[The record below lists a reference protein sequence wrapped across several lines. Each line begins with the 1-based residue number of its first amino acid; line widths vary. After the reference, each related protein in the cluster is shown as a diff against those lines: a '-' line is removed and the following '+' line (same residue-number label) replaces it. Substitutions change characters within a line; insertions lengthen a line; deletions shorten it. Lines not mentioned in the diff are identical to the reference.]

1 MAALLSQTCQYVRYK
16 PTLVYPGK
24 FRTQFFSFLTLQL
37 DVSET
42 FKMRGPK
49 MNIIKFVCKIEY
61 QMEVIAGFFSNVR
74 VLED

>member
-1 MAALLSQTCQYVRYK
+1 MFDISLHLLT
-16 PTLVYPGK
+16 GK

-42 FKMRGPK
+42 FKMRDPK
-49 MNIIKFVCKIEY
+49 MNIIKFVWKIEY
-61 QMEVIAGFFSNVR
+61 QTEVIAEFFSNVK